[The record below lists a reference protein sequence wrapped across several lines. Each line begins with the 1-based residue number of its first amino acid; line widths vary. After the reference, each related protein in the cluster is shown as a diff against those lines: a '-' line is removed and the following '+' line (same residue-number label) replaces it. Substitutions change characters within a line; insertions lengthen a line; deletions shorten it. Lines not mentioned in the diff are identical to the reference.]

1 MYRCLRANAKCAEAL
16 PPAVRSAF
24 REVAAK
30 PAREVNLP
38 EELRSLLVS
47 CAKSLEP
54 PRRRLFSSQSTS
66 VSCGALTFKDVWV
79 DFGLRHF
86 SMSIPAKPEEDGLTA
101 MVDIL
106 DIPYEDV
113 ASLSW
118 VLADCQP
125 PVQAAAA
132 DLRVDLKRL
141 PQDLESLLKFGNED
155 SRHRL
160 PTLCLGLA
168 KDFHQRI
175 REDAPA
181 VAGALATSGLLPT
194 EACAPIRTPLP
205 DVSQG
210 PRKVS
215 WGTSVYRALP
225 LRPSPHAGS
234 VAGMPSGLG
243 EAPAPCPASPGRA
256 RQTTQHGTHAG
267 SGGASRTQSTAC
279 CPPSQDEGVD
289 DLGEEG
295 EGVQEPAAPGNPPH
309 LGLKPILEE
318 DRDASLKAASIFTTA
333 EAPKKEARE
342 PTSKLAPRSRGK
354 SQGEIVDPSP
364 EPESRLPQ
372 GCVLRAKPTTCLSKG
387 RPDAPRPCTYDFL
400 PSALARADVPVRPGS
415 PPLAGGAVDAGI
427 QMVRDPP
434 AARRTAL
441 TPLAAMKRSTPPK
454 EGQQKHGEKRNHRS
468 HPTAIDDRERPAK
481 KPCQEGV
488 RAPAKRVK
496 SRAPSKTADK
506 PLKQV
511 LGGGKRGRSIA
522 AAADTP
528 RELAVAVTRRQPARA
543 SKITAVQRKART
555 ADSDQESASEGRGT
569 PEDALAKKPR
579 PAAPVSSAPPIPATS
594 ALARQVKPAGKQAQ
608 PQNAGTTNPITPTLI
623 TPALRTADEPPG
635 PGTVPLPR
643 SIAAVRGR
651 VPVPRVDAPI
661 ATAVPPARPSP
672 PRGTP
677 AAPHAPTA
685 RIGAGTG
692 LRRHGPTPPLPSAL
706 GVQPLPA
713 PIVLSPVRKLRFT
726 PSKRDLRWELSSDG
740 EDGGEESEAEQEGE
754 GELGLA
760 ALMRQALC
768 VKKARRR
775 ASIAS
780 SQSSEGQGDSE
791 TEEAGMAQLQAALM
805 GILRRRKAGAAK
817 KRAALLEALEQDT
830 AERLS
835 SLQAQA
841 AEERRGL
848 EAQAQRA
855 LHELTGRMEAKYQ
868 ELVAAHE
875 QYVAAGRR
883 MWEEYQ
889 HLHDQAS
896 TVNEEA
902 SAALARQEESTARR
916 LTELKAWTQQQQA
929 AARRKIA
936 KARKQAAKLPQ
947 LASMLLPFM

>member
-1 MYRCLRANAKCAEAL
+1 MPC
-16 PPAVRSAF
+16 
-24 REVAAK
+24 
-30 PAREVNLP
+30 
-38 EELRSLLVS
+38 
-47 CAKSLEP
+47 
-54 PRRRLFSSQSTS
+54 
-66 VSCGALTFKDVWV
+66 
-79 DFGLRHF
+79 
-86 SMSIPAKPEEDGLTA
+86 SI
-101 MVDIL
+101 
-106 DIPYEDV
+106 
-113 ASLSW
+113 
-118 VLADCQP
+118 C
-125 PVQAAAA
+125 
-132 DLRVDLKRL
+132 
-141 PQDLESLLKFGNED
+141 
-155 SRHRL
+155 
-160 PTLCLGLA
+160 
-168 KDFHQRI
+168 
-175 REDAPA
+175 
-181 VAGALATSGLLPT
+181 
-194 EACAPIRTPLP
+194 
-205 DVSQG
+205 
-210 PRKVS
+210 
-215 WGTSVYRALP
+215 
-225 LRPSPHAGS
+225 
-234 VAGMPSGLG
+234 
-243 EAPAPCPASPGRA
+243 
-256 RQTTQHGTHAG
+256 
-267 SGGASRTQSTAC
+267 
-279 CPPSQDEGVD
+279 
-289 DLGEEG
+289 
-295 EGVQEPAAPGNPPH
+295 
-309 LGLKPILEE
+309 
-318 DRDASLKAASIFTTA
+318 
-333 EAPKKEARE
+333 
-342 PTSKLAPRSRGK
+342 
-354 SQGEIVDPSP
+354 
-364 EPESRLPQ
+364 
-372 GCVLRAKPTTCLSKG
+372 
-387 RPDAPRPCTYDFL
+387 
-400 PSALARADVPVRPGS
+400 
-415 PPLAGGAVDAGI
+415 
-427 QMVRDPP
+427 
-434 AARRTAL
+434 
-441 TPLAAMKRSTPPK
+441 
-454 EGQQKHGEKRNHRS
+454 
-468 HPTAIDDRERPAK
+468 
-481 KPCQEGV
+481 
-488 RAPAKRVK
+488 
-496 SRAPSKTADK
+496 
-506 PLKQV
+506 
-511 LGGGKRGRSIA
+511 
-522 AAADTP
+522 
-528 RELAVAVTRRQPARA
+528 
-543 SKITAVQRKART
+543 
-555 ADSDQESASEGRGT
+555 
-569 PEDALAKKPR
+569 
-579 PAAPVSSAPPIPATS
+579 
-594 ALARQVKPAGKQAQ
+594 
-608 PQNAGTTNPITPTLI
+608 AGTTNPITPTLI

-635 PGTVPLPR
+635 PGTVPLPG

-692 LRRHGPTPPLPSAL
+692 SRRHGPTPPLPSAL

-929 AARRKIA
+929 AARRQRRGVGQGRACPASVHGKIA